1 MSTNLNAETTFIL
14 DEIDFRPNVA
24 SLKKRLHIKDGS
36 SLEADLV
43 HLLGEATAIAR
54 PKAMH
59 KLVSIDDKQI
69 DAVVIEG
76 ITLRS
81 RVLRVNLDVVHRAFA
96 YVATCGQELQAWG
109 EEQSDMVLHF
119 WADVIKEAALGSAT
133 RALNKDLKTCYE
145 LGRTAAM
152 APGSLADWPI
162 REQRPLFKILGDP
175 EAAIGVHL
183 TDSYLMVPNKSISGI
198 RFTTEE
204 RFESCQLC
212 PREECPGRRA
222 AYQPALYQEKYQ
234 V

>member
-1 MSTNLNAETTFIL
+1 MNTNPNAETTFIL
-14 DEIDFRPNVA
+14 DEIDFRPNIA

-43 HLLGEATAIAR
+43 RLLDEARAIAR

-59 KLVSIDDKQI
+59 KLVFIDEKQT
-69 DAVVIEG
+69 DAVVVDG

-81 RVLRVNLDVVHRAFA
+81 RVLRVNLDAVHRAFA

-109 EEQSDMVLHF
+109 ETQDDMVFQF

-133 RALNKDLKTCYE
+133 RALHTHLETCYE
-145 LGRTAAM
+145 LGKTATM

-175 EAAIGVHL
+175 EAAIGIQL
-183 TDSYLMVPNKSISGI
+183 TDSFLMIPNKSISGI

-204 RFESCQLC
+204 RFESCLLC
-212 PREECPGRRA
+212 PRVECPGRRA
-222 AYQPALYQEKYQ
+222 VYQPALYKEKYQ

>member
-1 MSTNLNAETTFIL
+1 MNTNPNAETTFIL

-36 SLEADLV
+36 SLEADLI
-43 HLLGEATAIAR
+43 HLLDGAVAIAR

-59 KLVSIDDKQI
+59 KLVFIDEKLS
-69 DAVVIEG
+69 DAVIIDG

-81 RVLRVNLDVVHRAFA
+81 RVLRVNLDGVHRAFA

-109 EEQSDMVLHF
+109 EQQDDMVFQF
-119 WADVIKEAALGSAT
+119 WADVIKETALGSAR
-133 RALNKDLKTCYE
+133 RALDKHLKTCYE
-145 LGRTAAM
+145 LGKSATM

-175 EAAIGVHL
+175 EAAIGIHL
-183 TDSYLMVPNKSISGI
+183 TDSYLMIPNKSISGI

-204 RFESCQLC
+204 RFESCLLC

-222 AYQPALYQEKYQ
+222 AYQPALYKEKYQ